1 MTVAEF
7 HLAMNCGNAVVGVA
21 EQSGCIQ
28 KCCRPQGQLTFRI
41 IHIVIFFADVV
52 THTVEFRESLPPHW
66 ESSASHATW
75 CAGIVLSWLL
85 LALEGGI
92 LIYFIYLYKSMQ
104 SGIVYD
110 YYCLRWL
117 SRIQQSFKFLE
128 EGLLAASYMH
138 IYVKDIKAMQA
149 MANKISVCVS
159 LFSCGFRSL
168 VIFIQACFYR
178 RSNLCCWCNL
188 RQCTVVTLPG
198 CKGSCRGR
206 CGCCSIPGCIHWHLT
221 LFSSVSLVMVAGK
234 FVAIFSDVFRYFPI
248 FSDVVIDQSD
258 ENDNLMFFY
267 WWTIIIALSAAIGQ
281 CFLWNLFASCTFM
294 KPPFKIESIHHK

>member
-1 MTVAEF
+1 
-7 HLAMNCGNAVVGVA
+7 
-21 EQSGCIQ
+21 
-28 KCCRPQGQLTFRI
+28 
-41 IHIVIFFADVV
+41 
-52 THTVEFRESLPPHW
+52 
-66 ESSASHATW
+66 
-75 CAGIVLSWLL
+75 
-85 LALEGGI
+85 
-92 LIYFIYLYKSMQ
+92 
-104 SGIVYD
+104 
-110 YYCLRWL
+110 
-117 SRIQQSFKFLE
+117 
-128 EGLLAASYMH
+128 MH
-138 IYVKDIKAMQA
+138 A

-234 FVAIFSDVFRYFPI
+234 FVAIFSDVFRYVPI
-248 FSDVVIDQSD
+248 FSDVVIDQSH
-258 ENDNLMFFY
+258 ENDDLMFFY

-294 KPPFKIESIHHK
+294 KPPI